1 MRTNIDIDNALL
13 KKAMK
18 VAGATTKKAT
28 VEEALRRMVK
38 NYEARKAIEDLRGL
52 GWEGDLNKMRE
63 GRTFDHIK

>member
-18 VAGATTKKAT
+18 VAGATTKKAA

>member
-13 KKAMK
+13 RKAMK
-18 VAGATTKKAT
+18 VAGATTKKAA